1 MANAITYNKV
11 PYDQNQNHVFDQMP
25 NIDDLNSGTYERFFH
40 WNQSKSATDTVLAA
54 LKTNIANVEATAAS
68 KEDLAKLDSKID
80 RLNQNLFEKPVATK
94 DDLAKVEA
102 KAVSKD
108 ALAKVEA
115 KAASKDDLAKLE
127 AKTASKDDLAKIE
140 STRKELKGDIEKVDS
155 KLDQLNQNLFEKPVA
170 TQDDLAKAAAKD
182 DLAKVDSKIESTRL
196 ELKEDI
202 EKVDSKLYQLNQ
214 KLFEKPVATQD
225 DLAKAADKV
234 DSKIESTRLEL
245 KEDINKVDSKIDST
259 RNELKDDIASLSR
272 QMNER
277 FDKMDQRFAN
287 FEQMFLELRHDHNS
301 LRDDHLRLF
310 TYGKLTLI
318 GILFL
323 FLCIF
328 SVLFTYHD
336 SFFVDLFN
344 KIFSLF

>member
-40 WNQSKSATDTVLAA
+40 WNQSKSATDTALAA

-102 KAVSKD
+102 TAASKED
-108 ALAKVEA
+108 LAKLEA
-115 KAASKDDLAKLE
+115 KAASKDDLA
-127 AKTASKDDLAKIE
+127 
-140 STRKELKGDIEKVDS
+140 
-155 KLDQLNQNLFEKPVA
+155 
-170 TQDDLAKAAAKD
+170 
-182 DLAKVDSKIESTRL
+182 KIESTRL

>member
-1 MANAITYNKV
+1 MAKPITFNKV

-25 NIDDLNSGTYERFFH
+25 NIDSTTKLLVNHLYQKDPQNIDDLNSGTYDRSIY
-40 WNQSKSATDTVLAA
+40 WNQSKSATDTALAA
-54 LKTNIANVEATAAS
+54 LKTDIAKVEATAAS

-80 RLNQNLFEKPVATK
+80 QLNQNFFEKPVVTK

-155 KLDQLNQNLFEKPVA
+155 KL
-170 TQDDLAKAAAKD
+170 
-182 DLAKVDSKIESTRL
+182 
-196 ELKEDI
+196 
-202 EKVDSKLYQLNQ
+202 YQLNQ

-225 DLAKAADKV
+225 DLANAAAKV
-234 DSKIESTRLEL
+234 DSKVDSTRLELKGDIANVKKEL

>member
-40 WNQSKSATDTVLAA
+40 WNQSKSATDTALAA

-80 RLNQNLFEKPVATK
+80 QLNQNFFEKPVVTK

-155 KLDQLNQNLFEKPVA
+155 KL
-170 TQDDLAKAAAKD
+170 
-182 DLAKVDSKIESTRL
+182 
-196 ELKEDI
+196 
-202 EKVDSKLYQLNQ
+202 YQLNQ

-225 DLAKAADKV
+225 DLANAAAKV
-234 DSKIESTRLEL
+234 DSKVDSTRLELKGDIANVKKEL

-277 FDKMDQRFAN
+277 FDKMDKRFEKMDERFEKMDQRFAN
-287 FEQMFLELRHDHNS
+287 FEQMFLELRSDHNS